1 MKTPKEVYHRWQLK
15 HSVLLMLCLCGEG
28 TFLYLFHPK
37 ALHELKKQIVR
48 CFFCLKHCTDS
59 KCF

>member
-15 HSVLLMLCLCGEG
+15 HSVLLMLCLWGEG
-28 TFLYLFHPK
+28 TFIYTFSTDK

-48 CFFCLKHCTDS
+48 CFFV
-59 KCF
+59 